1 MSFLTRAKQAIA
13 CLLLL
18 GGVAVAGNLAVS
30 TPVLAADDWNQICD
44 TPDLT
49 DAQKE
54 AAGCDMTGDL
64 TQSAVDRIGAI
75 IKVVLGVLG
84 VVAAIVI
91 IVAGITMMTTNGDTN
106 KVAVAR
112 KAILF
117 AVIGLFI
124 SLLAFAI
131 VSFVLEA
138 F

>member
-18 GGVAVAGNLAVS
+18 GGVAVAGNLAVV
-30 TPVLAADDWNQICD
+30 TPVLADDWNQICD